1 MNSLGSV
8 LDEKARIRIT
18 EVDEVKCFVGDNDRR
33 GWGSRRWWDKRI
45 SKKGR
50 LKCKTSTL
58 IERGWCAVL
67 SRVSKHSWSE
77 RPPNSYES
85 EYAKK

>member
-33 GWGSRRWWDKRI
+33 GGGVGGGGIKEFRRRA
-45 SKKGR
+45 G
-50 LKCKTSTL
+50 
-58 IERGWCAVL
+58 
-67 SRVSKHSWSE
+67 
-77 RPPNSYES
+77 
-85 EYAKK
+85 